1 MNLRQMEYLLMIV
14 ETRNISRAAERCYI
28 SQSGMSQQL
37 ASIERELGV
46 PVFRRVNNE
55 LCPTRE
61 GEIYIRYAREIL
73 GLHARARR
81 EIEECSRLA
90 RRRIL
95 IGVSPERGN
104 AMMQQILPIF
114 RQSYPDVQLR
124 IIEGHLKELEQM
136 VCDRVIDISEASYS
150 PQVSSSISKLVK
162 NIDLYSERIMLAL
175 PKLPYYQK
183 KLVQLGAGED
193 GSVVDLWDFQNEKF
207 ILPTEVRIRL
217 RSVVDWVFQ
226 EANFS
231 PIITLET
238 SNNASA
244 LNFVAEGSGL
254 SLIPQSYY
262 YSTYAQTD
270 QIYYRAIRQNPFWI
284 RAVIYRRDSRL
295 NDAEK
300 KLVNI
305 IRDFHRPIMEM
316 LKKDNL
322 NGPALPER
330 QNEETGTGADTE

>member
-37 ASIERELGV
+37 ASMERELGATL
-46 PVFRRVNNE
+46 FRRVNNE

-73 GLHARARR
+73 GLDARARR
-81 EIEECSRLA
+81 EIEECSRPA
-90 RRRIL
+90 TRRIL

-104 AMMQQILPIF
+104 TMMQQILPLF

-136 VCDRVIDISEASYS
+136 VCDRVIDLCEASYT
-150 PQVSSSISKLVK
+150 PQISSSISKLVK
-162 NIDLYSERIMLAL
+162 NIDLFSERIMLIL
-175 PKLPYYQK
+175 PKLPYYQD
-183 KLVQLGAGED
+183 KLERLGAGAE
-193 GSVVDLWDFQNEKF
+193 GCVVDLSDFQNEKF

-217 RSVVDWVFQ
+217 RSIVDWAFQ
-226 EANFS
+226 EASFS
-231 PIITLET
+231 PNIILET

-244 LNFVAEGSGL
+244 LNFVADGSGL

-262 YSTYAQTD
+262 YSIYAQTD
-270 QIYYRAIRQNPFWI
+270 QIYYRPVRQNPYWI
-284 RAVIYRRDSRL
+284 RAMIYRRDSQL

-305 IRDFHRPIMEM
+305 IRDFHRPVMES
-316 LKKDNL
+316 LKRDNQS
-322 NGPALPER
+322 GPALPEIR
-330 QNEETGTGADTE
+330 GGEGETEPE